1 MAWSPNPP
9 AEPPDPQRSWWKE
22 PPIDPPKP
30 SQSWFWIP
38 ERIGTFHAEGQMAA
52 QVGQV
57 YTIGADMAG
66 AGNLSAGVSQIY
78 SLTAQFAGAGALTA
92 DIRQTYTRQADMS
105 GAGTMSADA
114 RVRLDRIAQLAASGT
129 LTVQLLQQFLRPA
142 GATATGTMAA
152 QMSQAYALGAAL
164 TGVGTLAAQ
173 VAQKY
178 QLSAPLAGVGTMACS
193 AAFPAMS
200 PATQTFSST
209 GSATYN
215 IPYWCRY
222 IDVVFISGGASG
234 QTGNGAVNTAG
245 KGGNSGQ
252 WQGVRLERGVDIPW
266 TATTLTIN
274 VGAGGARPA
283 NSDNAGPTAGAN
295 TVLTYQNLAG
305 QTVTVT
311 ATGGSGTQSGQNGGS
326 PGNFTFQGVGYTG
339 GNGGTGNAG
348 AGAQPGAGGA
358 GGNGGIFGSRTQG
371 GLGGNGQAWC
381 RAYQ

>member
-1 MAWSPNPP
+1 
-9 AEPPDPQRSWWKE
+9 
-22 PPIDPPKP
+22 
-30 SQSWFWIP
+30 
-38 ERIGTFHAEGQMAA
+38 MAA
-52 QVGQV
+52 QIGQV

-66 AGNLSAGVSQIY
+66 AGSMSAHISQIY
-78 SLTAQFAGAGALTA
+78 NLTTEFVGAGALAA
-92 DIRQTYTRQADMS
+92 DIRQIYTRQADMS
-105 GAGTMSADA
+105 GAGIMAADA
-114 RVRLDRIAQLAASGT
+114 RVRLDRLAQLAAAGT
-129 LTVQLLQQFLRPA
+129 LSVQLLQQFIRPA
-142 GATATGTMAA
+142 GFVAAGSMAA
-152 QMSQAYALGAAL
+152 QISQAYALGAAL
-164 TGVGTLAAQ
+164 TGTGTLATQ

-178 QLSAPLAGVGTMACS
+178 QRSAALAGAGTMACG
-193 AAFPAMS
+193 AAFPVMS

-234 QTGNGAVNTAG
+234 QTGNGAINTAG
-245 KGGNSGQ
+245 KGGNPGQ

-274 VGAGGARPA
+274 VGGGGARPA

-305 QTVTVT
+305 QTITVT
-311 ATGGSGTQSGQNGGS
+311 ATGGSGTQSGQNGGT
-326 PGNFTFQGVGYTG
+326 PVNFTFQGVGYTG

>member
-1 MAWSPNPP
+1 
-9 AEPPDPQRSWWKE
+9 
-22 PPIDPPKP
+22 
-30 SQSWFWIP
+30 
-38 ERIGTFHAEGQMAA
+38 MAA

-66 AGNLSAGVSQIY
+66 AGIMSAQVAQIY
-78 SLTAQFAGAGALTA
+78 NSTTEFVGAGALAA
-92 DIRQTYTRQADMS
+92 DIRQIYTRQADMS
-105 GAGTMSADA
+105 GAGTMAADA
-114 RVRLDRIAQLAASGT
+114 RVRLDRIAQLAAAGT
-129 LTVQLLQQFLRPA
+129 LSVQLLQQFLRPA
-142 GATATGTMAA
+142 VFSAAGTMAA
-152 QMSQAYALGAAL
+152 QVSQAYALGAAL
-164 TGVGTLAAQ
+164 TGVGTLATQ

-178 QLSAPLAGVGTMACS
+178 QLGAAFAGAGSMACG

-200 PATQTFSST
+200 PATQNFSST
-209 GSATYN
+209 GNGTYN

-222 IDVVFISGGASG
+222 IDVVFIGGGASG
-234 QTGNGAVNTAG
+234 QTGNGAISTAG
-245 KGGNSGQ
+245 KGGNPGQ
-252 WQGVRLERGVDIPW
+252 WQAVRLERGVDIPW
-266 TATTLTIN
+266 TATTLTLN
-274 VGAGGARPA
+274 VGSGGARPA

-305 QTVTVT
+305 QTITLT
-311 ATGGSGTQSGQNGGS
+311 AAGGSGTQSSQNGGV
-326 PGNFTFQGVGYTG
+326 PGNFTFQGVPYTG